1 MATIVLQAAGA
12 FVGGMLGPIG
22 SAIGAAAGA
31 LAGYAVDRALIDSTR
46 RIEGP
51 RLTGARPF
59 TAEEGASLPRIYG
72 AARIG
77 GTLIW
82 ATRFKETRSTRRQGK
97 LGPKVTEYS
106 YYGNAA
112 FALCEGEIAGIRRV
126 WADGREVDR
135 EAIEL
140 RVHTGAEDQAVDPL
154 IAAKQGTGNAPAY
167 RGVAYVVVENLDIGE
182 YGNRIP
188 QMQFEVVRPIGALRK
203 AVRAV
208 SLVPGATEY
217 GLSTSLV
224 RRQKRPGD
232 TEAVNRHVLHA
243 GTDIAASL
251 DELQMLCPNLENVA
265 LVVAWFGND
274 LRAGH
279 CKLKPAVTDASTSG
293 LSHAWRVSGVARPD
307 AMVVSTHDGGP
318 AYGGTPS
325 DRSVEDA
332 IVEIK
337 ARGLKVTLYPFVMMD
352 IAEGNSL
359 PDPYGQPRQASYPW
373 RGRITCA
380 PAPQLSGTADRT
392 AAARSQVDAFCGT
405 ALGTQF
411 SAVGDTINFSGSAS
425 DWGYRRFIL
434 HYAHLAASTGG
445 VDAFLIGT
453 ELRGL
458 TTLRDGANAFPFVE
472 KLCTLAADVR
482 TVLGPAC
489 KITYGADWSEYFG
502 HQPADGSGDVYFHL
516 DQLWAHPGID
526 AIGIDNYLP
535 LSDWRDADYAGG
547 NPDGFASPY
556 DLEGLRGSIA
566 GGEGFDWYYA
576 DLDARL
582 QRLRSPITDGAH
594 GKPWVFRNKDL
605 IGWWSNF
612 HRDRPGGVEA
622 ATPTAWVP
630 RSKPIWFTELGCP
643 AVDKG
648 PNQPNMFPD
657 AKSSEDAAPHC
668 SNGGRSD
675 MAQRRLLEA
684 HAGHWDPDSPG
695 FDGACNPLSPAYG
708 GRMVDVARSYLWAW
722 DARPY
727 PAFPLQSNVW
737 ADSEAW
743 HRGHWLN
750 GRLGAPTVADLINA
764 ILRDH
769 GLPEA
774 ETNGVDGTVGGYV
787 IADPTSARA
796 ALEPLV
802 DLFDLS
808 VKEEAARLVFRRAT
822 ASNEAAAELTELAVD
837 GEQAVVETVRAPDHD
852 LPVEAVLNFRDPVA
866 DYQSATVR
874 STRFAAAGTRQHG
887 ISFPGVLEA
896 GQARALIE
904 DWMRRIWGE
913 RERTSFALAE
923 PRADIAPGSIVKI
936 PASGSS
942 SEFLVT
948 EIEQG
953 LVRKVTARQMVRA
966 VPAPWRSAN
975 PGVEPTT
982 TVVTGQP
989 HAVFL
994 DLPMLGVASSGPQD
1008 QFRVAVTQTPWRS
1021 QALFV
1026 SPEDTGF
1033 VLRGSVG
1040 RRADMGALSA
1050 ALPPGEEGRLV
1061 RSTALM
1067 VELFEGELASVSRLQ
1082 LLNGANLVAVRSG
1095 NGAWE
1100 VLQFE
1105 TAEETAP
1112 GTWRLSGLLRG
1123 QFGTGDAAAAG
1134 AGVGA
1139 DLVVLDDAVVAAGLL
1154 AGEAGL
1160 LLNWRVGPLGGD
1172 FSSAN
1177 FSTHEETGGR
1187 RALMPLSPAHLRG
1200 KLTAGQD
1207 LSLTWIRRGRIDADS
1222 WETSEIPLGE
1232 EREEYRVDVA
1242 ATGGAIV
1249 RSVTVSTPAWVYPA
1263 AGIAADFGTPPAAL
1277 DITVRQLSATAGWGL
1292 PATQRFA
1299 LA

>member
-12 FVGGMLGPIG
+12 LLGGMLGPIG
-22 SAIGAAAGA
+22 SAIGTAAGA
-31 LAGYAVDRALIDSTR
+31 LAGYVVDRALIDSTR

-72 AARIG
+72 TARVG

-97 LGPKVTEYS
+97 LGPKVTEYA
-106 YYGNAA
+106 YFGNAA
-112 FALCEGEIAGIRRV
+112 FALCEGEISGIRRV
-126 WADGREVDR
+126 WADGREIDR
-135 EAIEL
+135 ETIEL
-140 RVHTGAEDQAVDPL
+140 RVHCGTENQAVDPL
-154 IAAKQGTGNAPAY
+154 IAAKQGAGNAPAY

-188 QMQFEVVRPIGALRK
+188 QMQFEVVRPIGTLRK

-232 TEAVNRHVLHA
+232 TEAVNRHVLYA

-251 DELQMLCPNLENVA
+251 DELQMLCPSLQNVA

-274 LRAGH
+274 LRAGQ
-279 CKLKPAVTDASTSG
+279 CKLKPAVTNASTSG
-293 LSHAWRVSGVARPD
+293 LSQAWRVSGVARPD

-325 DRSVEDA
+325 DRSVKEA
-332 IVEIK
+332 IAEIK

-359 PDPYGQPRQASYPW
+359 PDPYGQPHQASYPW
-373 RGRITCA
+373 RGRITCT

-405 ALGTQF
+405 ALRTQF
-411 SAVGDTINFSGSAS
+411 AAAADTVNFTGGPS
-425 DWGYRRFIL
+425 DWGYRRFVL
-434 HYAHLAASTGG
+434 HYAHLAASAGG

-458 TTLRDGANAFPFVE
+458 TTLRDGAKAFPFVE
-472 KLCTLAADVR
+472 KLCTLAGDVR
-482 TVLGPAC
+482 AVLGPAC

-516 DQLWAHPGID
+516 DELWAHPAID
-526 AIGIDNYLP
+526 AVGIDNYMP
-535 LSDWRDADYAGG
+535 LSDWRDADYACG
-547 NPDGFASPY
+547 NPDGFASPH
-556 DLEGLRGSIA
+556 DLAGLRGSIA

-576 DLDARL
+576 DFEARL
-582 QRLRSPITDGAH
+582 RRIRSPISDGAH

-605 IGWWSNF
+605 IGWWAN
-612 HRDRPGGVEA
+612 HHHGRPGGVEV
-622 ATPTAWVP
+622 ATRTAWVP

-648 PNQPNMFPD
+648 PNQPNVFPD
-657 AKSSEDAAPHC
+657 AKSSEDAAPHF

-684 HAGHWDPDSPG
+684 HAGHWDPAAAG
-695 FDGACNPLSPAYG
+695 FDGTHNPLSPIYG

-722 DARPY
+722 DARPH
-727 PAFPLQSNVW
+727 PAFPLQSRVW
-737 ADSEAW
+737 ADSQAW

-750 GRLGAPTVADLINA
+750 GRFGGPTVADLINA

-774 ETNGVDGTVGGYV
+774 DTDGIDGTVSGYV
-787 IADPTSARA
+787 IADPTSARQ
-796 ALEPLV
+796 ALQPLV
-802 DLFDLS
+802 DLLDMS
-808 VKEEAARLVFRRAT
+808 VNEEAAKLVFRQRA
-822 ASNEAAAELTELAVD
+822 ASHEAAAELTELAFD
-837 GEQAVVETVRAPDHD
+837 GEKPVVETVRAPDHD

-866 DYQSATVR
+866 DYQSATAR
-874 STRFAAAGTRQHG
+874 STRFGATGNRQHG
-887 ISFPGVLEA
+887 ISFPGVLEV
-896 GQARALIE
+896 GQAQALVE
-904 DWMRRIWGE
+904 NWMRKVWHE
-913 RERTSFALAE
+913 REVTSFALAE
-923 PRADIAPGSIVKI
+923 PRADIVPGSIVKV
-936 PASGSS
+936 PASGSN

-953 LVRKVTARQMVRA
+953 LVRKVTARQMTRA

-975 PGVEPTT
+975 PGLEPTT
-982 TVVTGQP
+982 SVVTGQP

-994 DLPMLGVASSGPQD
+994 DLPMMGAASSAPQD

-1026 SPEDTGF
+1026 SPEETGF

-1040 RRADMGALSA
+1040 RRADMGVLA
-1050 ALPPGEEGRLV
+1050 AVLPPGVEGRLV
-1061 RSTALM
+1061 RSAAM
-1067 VELFEGELASVSRLQ
+1067 SVELYEGELASVSRLQ
-1082 LLNGANLVAVRSG
+1082 LLNGANLMAVRSLA
-1095 NGAWE
+1095 GAWE

-1105 TAEETAP
+1105 TVEETAP
-1112 GTWRLSGLLRG
+1112 GIWRLSGLLRG

-1134 AGVGA
+1134 ASAGA
-1139 DLVVLDDAVVAAGLL
+1139 DLVVLDDAAVPAGLL

-1160 LLNWRVGPLGGD
+1160 QLNWRVGPLGGD
-1172 FSSAN
+1172 FSGAS
-1177 FSTHEETGGR
+1177 FSTHQETGGR
-1187 RALMPLSPAHLRG
+1187 RALMPLSPVHLRG
-1200 KLTAGQD
+1200 KWRAGQD
-1207 LSLTWIRRGRIDADS
+1207 LSLSWIRRGRVDADN
-1222 WETSEIPLGE
+1222 WQASEIPLGE
-1232 EREEYRVDVA
+1232 EREEYRIDVA
-1242 ATGGAIV
+1242 TTGGGIV
-1249 RSVTVSTPAWVYPA
+1249 RSTTVSTPAWTYPVA
-1263 AGIAADFGTPPAAL
+1263 AIAADFGGSPAAL
-1277 DITVRQLSATAGWGL
+1277 DITVRQLSTAAGWGL
-1292 PATQRFA
+1292 PATRRFA